1 MATGDAKYITEVSL
15 SGSTYW
21 LISAEGGTG
30 WYVPNDALS
39 VSTSFTGTTTNGSAV
54 VTSVSSTDGLYIGQL
69 LSGTGI
75 ASGARILT
83 IDSGTQITMTL
94 NATAS
99 GSVTITRQ
107 HMAKIIDADFPSTA
121 TGPFVELDG
130 YVFIGTS
137 TGRIYNSDLN
147 SITAWTSTNWI
158 AVNMEADASI
168 ALSKAKNQIV
178 AIGRNHIEFFY
189 NAGNPSGSPLGRTE
203 QAVIPIGSYS
213 TDNIVRFRDKTFF
226 IGQDSG
232 YENAGVWMLSGFEV
246 NRLSTIPLTRML
258 SQNSATLNADTIVLS
273 AFEHQGKQ
281 FVYFGMGDSSNLKA
295 DYLYCLE
302 SKEWVEAGYPYLMK
316 FSEGLNA
323 IALNS
328 TSGIVY
334 SADPLTPT
342 YRDVGSASYT
352 ATIQTS
358 SVDWDTSLR
367 KTDRDIVLVCDQQ
380 TSGTATLET
389 NDNDYDSSSWVT
401 RGTFDLTQHR
411 PKIPRGGS
419 YKGRRAYRITHSA
432 NTPFRCEALEIEVDV
447 GST

>member
-1 MATGDAKYITEVSL
+1 MATGDAKYITEVSF
-15 SGSTYW
+15 SGATYW
-21 LISAEGGTG
+21 LIAAEGGTG
-30 WYVPNDALS
+30 WYIPNDALS
-39 VSTSFTGTTTNGSAV
+39 VSLTFTGTTTNGSAV
-54 VTSVSSTDGLYIGQL
+54 VTSVSSTSGLYIGQL
-69 LSGTGI
+69 LTGTGI

-83 IDSGTQITMTL
+83 IDSGTQITMTA

-99 GSVTITRQ
+99 GSVTITRT
-107 HMAKIIDADFPSTA
+107 HMAKIIDADFPSTS
-121 TGPFVELDG
+121 TGGFVELDG
-130 YVFIGTS
+130 FIFIGTS

-147 SITAWTSTNWI
+147 SITSWTSTGWI
-158 AVNMEADASI
+158 DVNMKADSSI
-168 ALSKAKNQIV
+168 ALAKIKNQVV
-178 AIGRNHIEFFY
+178 ALGRTHIEFFY

-203 QAVIPIGSYS
+203 QAMISIGSAS
-213 TDNIVRFRDKTFF
+213 TDNIVSFRDRVFF
-226 IGQDSG
+226 IGQDVG
-232 YENAGVWMLSGFEV
+232 PETCGVWVIDGF
-246 NRLSTIPLTRML
+246 NASRISSIPLTRMI
-258 SQNSATLNADTIVLS
+258 SQADATLNAEDVTLS

-281 FVYFGMGDSSNLKA
+281 FVYFGMGNSSTLVA
-295 DYLYCLE
+295 DYLYCME

-328 TSGIVY
+328 TSGIIY
-334 SADPLTPT
+334 TALPLTPT
-342 YRDVGSASYT
+342 YQDVGSAAYT

-367 KTDRDIVLVCDQQ
+367 KTDRDVVLVCDQQ
-380 TSGTATLET
+380 SSGTATLET
-389 NDNDYDSSSWVT
+389 SDDDYTTWTT

-411 PKIPRGGS
+411 PKISRAGS